1 MGNYIRI
8 LMYDDNDS
16 LKCKR
21 IIDSNYNIYIGIV
34 NKQLNNPLS
43 TQAIKIGNDGK
54 IKRLK
59 KYIQSANSISYEF
72 ENDTILTLTRMNKDI
87 LLNIKE
93 SDTQKYYIKS
103 MSNIIR
109 NKYKPIKMLNSS
121 NELDEIY
128 NFIKKIEI

>member
-1 MGNYIRI
+1 MGNNIRI
-8 LMYDDNDS
+8 LMYDENDF
-16 LKCKR
+16 LKCER
-21 IIDSNYNIYIGIV
+21 IIDSDYNIYIGIV

-72 ENDTILTLTRMNKDI
+72 ENDTILTLTRMNTDI
-87 LLNIKE
+87 LINIKE

-128 NFIKKIEI
+128 NFIKKN